1 MEISATISI
10 SVILALLLIV
20 IFNGRWLRKW
30 GKAENPLPPG
40 PKGLPLVGN
49 LLDLPKPGVLEAHHW
64 LKHKDLYGPISSITV
79 FGQILI
85 IINDAKLASELLDK
99 RSATHSNRPKQ
110 VFAADMVGWGD
121 ALAFS
126 QNGTRFRTYRKNFSR
141 IIGSKSAAGQ
151 YNELQEAEVGHFLLH
166 VLDDPDHLVD
176 HIKRETGSIILD
188 IAYGY
193 RSESFGRD
201 PLIDMVGNVME
212 QFAAAATPGAW
223 AVDVF
228 PFLRH
233 IPDWFPGTSFKRI
246 ARQMGSD
253 LQDVIDTPYA
263 FVKQQ
268 VSYGKHNSSFLSNL
282 IDAGDE
288 PHERKLTNKWSAT
301 ALYTAGADTTVSSI
315 ACFFLAMT
323 AYPEV
328 QRKAQKEIDDVVGQ
342 GRLPSLSDREN
353 LPYVD
358 AVVKEALRWH
368 PVAPMA
374 LPHASSQDD
383 VIDGYA
389 IPKGV
394 MLLPNVWHFTHDPD
408 VYRDPMAFKP
418 ERFLAT
424 ESHAPEPDPR
434 KFVFGF
440 GRRICPGR
448 ILADQ
453 ALFLNIS
460 QSLAVFSIKPGTV
473 DGKEVT
479 PTIKFT
485 PGVISHPEP
494 YHTSIKPRSQHHEAL
509 LRGLEQKYP
518 WQKGDG
524 EALKNLGNSCTTKS
538 KGG

>member
-1 MEISATISI
+1 METSAVVLISTI
-10 SVILALLLIV
+10 VALVLFGIL
-20 IFNGRWLRKW
+20 NTKWLGKW
-30 GKAENPLPPG
+30 NSEEKPLPPG
-40 PKGLPLVGN
+40 PKGFPLVGN

-79 FGQILI
+79 FGQTLI
-85 IINDAKLASELLDK
+85 IINDARIATELLDK
-99 RSATHSNRPKQ
+99 RSVTHSNRPEQ
-110 VFAADMVGWGD
+110 VFAADMVGWG
-121 ALAFS
+121 ASLAFS
-126 QNGTRFRTYRKNFSR
+126 QNGDRFRTYRKNLSR

-151 YNELQEAEVGHFLLH
+151 YNDLQEAEVGHFLLH
-166 VLDDPDHLVD
+166 VLDNPDQLID
-176 HIKRETGSIILD
+176 HIKREAGSIILE

-193 RSESFGRD
+193 RSEPSGSD
-201 PLIDMVGNVME
+201 PLVDMVGSVME
-212 QFAAAATPGAW
+212 QFAVAATPGAW
-223 AVDVF
+223 LVDVF

-233 IPDWFPGTSFKRI
+233 VPDWVPGTSFKRI
-246 ARQMGSD
+246 ARQMRSD
-253 LQDVIDTPYA
+253 LQDVVDKPYA
-263 FVKQQ
+263 FVKEQLSQ
-268 VSYGKHNSSFLSNL
+268 GKRNSSLLSNL
-282 IDAGDE
+282 LDAGDE
-288 PHERKLTNKWSAT
+288 SEEEKLTNKWSAT

-328 QRKAQKEIDDVVGQ
+328 QRKAQEEIDRVVGQ
-342 GRLPSLSDREN
+342 DRLPTLSDRES

-383 VIDGYA
+383 EMDGYA
-389 IPKGV
+389 IPKGA
-394 MLLPNVWHFTHDPD
+394 MLLPNVWYFTHDPA
-408 VYRDPMAFKP
+408 VYAEPMTFKP

-424 ESHAPEPDPR
+424 ESHVPETDPH

-448 ILADQ
+448 VLADQ

-460 QSLAVFSIKPGTV
+460 QSLAVFSIGKGTV
-473 DGKEVT
+473 DGKEVDSA
-479 PTIKFT
+479 IKFT

-494 YHTSIKPRSQHHEAL
+494 FRASIKPRPQHHEGL
-509 LRGLEQKYP
+509 LRSISDKYP

-524 EALKNLGNSCTTKS
+524 EALERLRMS
-538 KGG
+538 